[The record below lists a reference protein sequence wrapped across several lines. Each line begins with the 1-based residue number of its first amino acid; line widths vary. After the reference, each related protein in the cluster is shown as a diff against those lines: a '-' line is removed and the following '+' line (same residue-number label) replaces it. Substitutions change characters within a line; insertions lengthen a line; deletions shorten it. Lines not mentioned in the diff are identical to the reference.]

1 MTSPGRNM
9 EAESASLKATATGI
23 LAATD
28 LRSGE
33 LVAGRY
39 SIVKLLGM
47 GGMGV
52 VYQAHDIELD
62 IDVALKLLR
71 PELASRP
78 DAFERFR
85 QELLLARQVSS
96 PHVVRIHD
104 LVRHGQAWLISMD
117 FVDGQSL
124 EHLLDKEGALPP
136 ERAVGMLRQLAQG
149 LAAAHHRGVV
159 HRDLK
164 PANVLVN
171 HKGDAAITDFGVA
184 RSAGNTGITGSGV
197 IIGTPEYL
205 SPEQARAETLD
216 GRSDLYALGLIFHEM
231 LTATLPFRGGT
242 PAEMLAQRIVR
253 DPPSIDSVKPGLP
266 SFVVRLCM
274 RLLELKPARR
284 FQSAEDVIRAIDTRR
299 VPGIGRTQ
307 RKRMAVVVVSLVVVA
322 LIATGWYWRIHAPAV
337 SGANKIAFTPVD
349 LAPLPFTTTS
359 LDPGDL
365 DLAAGIGRRL
375 ADALTSQAS
384 LRTADPVRVTR
395 TLTEL
400 GYDTATA
407 QRHRS
412 RVAEAIGAK
421 DLLEGELSHDSAGI
435 TVRLSIYD
443 ANGAQPRWTAA
454 TPAVL
459 PSDLPAALLKLQRQ
473 LQAYSGTTDNAA
485 AWPDSAALQAI
496 GRYQHEDAT
505 TLKLDDSLQAA
516 RKANDPELW
525 WQLLETLDRAGRAA
539 DAAAAARQAK
549 DALTSVSETSAL
561 RTRAYAS
568 LLLGEDEDAKKTFA
582 ELAASAPGDHPVRVL
597 LARAFGDL
605 GDFDRAQ
612 QILGTLTVE
621 DQRNTEAWYLLGKF
635 AILAGDSK
643 RAVDEYLVRAQ
654 VLANRLNDRRV
665 QANVVHALG
674 LGYQN
679 LGQLSAAAKQFE
691 EAQRLRGDLGDRR
704 GEAVSLRNL
713 STVRSVQ
720 GDQKGAM
727 EALDQA
733 RMLIEPIG
741 DPVATA
747 DLANDTGVLDEER
760 GEYRHALESYRAAL
774 ALYQSVGDQHNVG
787 NSLLNVGFAYYQVGE
802 FDNAQV
808 YWTQAASTFAPID
821 DRAGSVHAKQ
831 NLGLAD
837 TARGDFRAARVSL
850 NESLRSAEELQMA
863 EERSVSLAGLSDLDR
878 LEGLIDSSLQRSATA
893 LGEFQQRAAPRGIT
907 EMKLQRSAAFCDVGD
922 WANAESALDGMQVDA
937 VENGEQASLLA
948 WRRGEIALGRGDA
961 KAALGNA
968 NDAIARAQKAH
979 SYGSEL
985 SAHLLRARALAAQN
999 KSTEAARELADV
1011 RAGLAGYASVPLR
1024 LQLAETA
1031 LRVAPDR
1038 NLAAY
1043 REARAQ
1049 LARLPSYGRA
1059 FLIHAYGAEALRR
1072 SGGDEVAD
1080 AQRAANAAY
1089 AQLRAKTPASQS
1101 AALAALAAAA
1111 GLNSETSP

>member
-9 EAESASLKATATGI
+9 EAEAAALNATVTGI

-39 SIVKLLGM
+39 RILKLLGM

-136 ERAVGMLRQLAQG
+136 ERAIGMLRQLAQG

-164 PANVLVN
+164 PANILVN
-171 HKGDAAITDFGVA
+171 HAGDAAITDFGVA

-205 SPEQARAETLD
+205 SPEQARAEPLD

-253 DPPSIDSVKPGLP
+253 DPPPIDSVKPGLP
-266 SFVVRLCM
+266 SFAVRLCM

-284 FQSAEDVIRAIDTRR
+284 FQSADDVVRAIDTRR
-299 VPGIGRTQ
+299 VPGIGRAQ
-307 RKRMAVVVVSLVVVA
+307 RKKMTGAATA
-322 LIATGWYWRIHAPAV
+322 LIVMALVGAGLYWQSRAPVGSSVKHVAATQM
-337 SGANKIAFTPVD
+337 D

-359 LDPGDL
+359 RDPADL

-375 ADALTSQAS
+375 ADALTSQS
-384 LRTADPVRVTR
+384 TLHSADPLRVTR

-400 GYDTATA
+400 GYDMATA
-407 QRHRS
+407 QRHRP

-421 DLLEGELSHDSAGI
+421 TLLEGELSHDAAG
-435 TVRLSIYD
+435 TVVRLSIYD
-443 ANGAQPRWTAA
+443 SDATQPLWTAA
-454 TPAVL
+454 TPPVTTQ
-459 PSDLPAALLKLQRQ
+459 DLPVALQKLQQQ
-473 LQAYSGTTDNAA
+473 LQAQLRVADDVQ
-485 AWPDSAALQAI
+485 AWPDSTSLQAI
-496 GRYQHEDAT
+496 GKYQHEDAT
-505 TLKLDDSLQAA
+505 AQKLEDALRDA

-525 WQLLETLDRAGRAA
+525 WQLLETLDRAGRNA

-549 DALTSVSETSAL
+549 DALAGASGRMAL
-561 RTRAYAS
+561 RSRAYAS
-568 LLLGEDEDAKKTFA
+568 LLLGEDEDAKKILG
-582 ELAASAPGDHPVRVL
+582 ELVASSPSDHPIHLL

-605 GDFDRAQ
+605 GDFDHAQ
-612 QILGTLTVE
+612 QILGALTAE
-621 DQRNTEAWYLLGKF
+621 DQRNTEAWYLLGKY

-643 RAVDEYLVRAQ
+643 RAVDEYLIRAQ
-654 VLANRLNDRRV
+654 VLANRLNDRRL

-679 LGQLSAAAKQFE
+679 LGQLTAAAKQFE
-691 EAQRLRGDLGDRR
+691 EAQQLRGDLGDRR
-704 GEAVSLRNL
+704 GQAVSLRNL
-713 STVRSVQ
+713 STVQSVQ
-720 GDQKGAM
+720 GDLKGAM
-727 EALDQA
+727 QSLDQA
-733 RMLIEPIG
+733 RALIEPLG
-741 DPVATA
+741 DPAATA

-774 ALYQSVGDQHNVG
+774 ALYQSIGDQHNVG

-808 YWTQAASTFAPID
+808 YWMQAASTFAPID
-821 DRAGSVHAKQ
+821 DRAGTVHAKQ

-837 TARGDFRAARVSL
+837 TARGDFVSARMAL
-850 NESLRSAEELQMA
+850 DESLRSAEELQMA

-878 LEGLIDSSLQRSATA
+878 LEGLIDSSLQRSAAA
-893 LGEFQQRAAPRGIT
+893 LEEFQKRAAPRGIT

-922 WANAESALDGMQVDA
+922 WDAAKSALDGMQVDA

-948 WRRGEIALGRGDA
+948 WRLGEIALGRGDA
-961 KAALGNA
+961 KTALAGA

-985 SAHLLRARALAAQN
+985 SARLLRARALAAQS
-999 KSTEAARELADV
+999 KPADAARELAGV
-1011 RAGLAGYASVPLR
+1011 RDGLAGYASVPLR

-1031 LRVAPDR
+1031 LRVAPEK
-1038 NLAAY
+1038 NLATY

-1059 FLIHAYGAEALRR
+1059 FLIHAYGADALGRGGSGEA
-1072 SGGDEVAD
+1072 AD
-1080 AQRAANAAY
+1080 ARHAASAAY
-1089 AQLRAKTPASQS
+1089 AQLLAKTPDAQH
-1101 AALAALAAAA
+1101 AALATLAAAV
-1111 GLNSETSP
+1111 GLNTGNSP